1 MQLYNISNEQ
11 YLINLSMMSGLII
24 IFSFTFWLID
34 FQQEFLGNDIY
45 LNFYVTGI
53 VIIMSGQLV
62 MFMFKPLGLRLWIQ
76 IATSIMIVSAALI
89 VALQQK
95 WICLK
100 EKQEEVTLLNISI
113 PLILIFLSLA
123 CQAGYNSLT
132 LTIF

>member
-123 CQAGYNSLT
+123 CQAGYSSLT